1 MSSESGKTSSL
12 QAARSTDRPRT
23 HGGASETELA
33 IFEAAERLLAEVPLH
48 DLSVAQIIEAADVSR
63 ATFYFY
69 FSSKY
74 AVVTGLLARV
84 MDEIYETV
92 QPFVQRQPD
101 VAPEA
106 ALRESLEAAAAVWT
120 AHRAA
125 LRATVEHWHAVP
137 ELRTRWLGV
146 VRRFASGVA
155 FEIDR
160 ERAEGL
166 APDGPDSRQMG
177 AALIWSSE
185 RCLYVAGLGV
195 DEDLPSEQ
203 DIIEPLLA
211 LWLGTIYGH
220 APLPRP
226 RKRARASAAT
236 PKSSA
241 QPARRG
247 ANGAGAGAKRARAS
261 GNAGAPAKKPAK
273 RASTRRNPA

>member
-1 MSSESGKTSSL
+1 
-12 QAARSTDRPRT
+12 
-23 HGGASETELA
+23 
-33 IFEAAERLLAEVPLH
+33 
-48 DLSVAQIIEAADVSR
+48 
-63 ATFYFY
+63 
-69 FSSKY
+69 
-74 AVVTGLLARV
+74 
-84 MDEIYETV
+84 
-92 QPFVQRQPD
+92 
-101 VAPEA
+101 
-106 ALRESLEAAAAVWT
+106 
-120 AHRAA
+120 
-125 LRATVEHWHAVP
+125 
-137 ELRTRWLGV
+137 
-146 VRRFASGVA
+146 
-155 FEIDR
+155 
-160 ERAEGL
+160 
-166 APDGPDSRQMG
+166 MG